1 MSTAS
6 HSLLIVDDSRMSR
19 MMLSRL
25 IADLRPNWRITE
37 AASGNEALE
46 LIERDP
52 PTLVSLDVN
61 MPGMSGLEA
70 AGRIRLHHPEVRIV
84 ICTANIQDYVRQAA
98 EKAGVQFVSK
108 PITPE
113 SVAHMVAFFEA
124 E

>member
-1 MSTAS
+1 
-6 HSLLIVDDSRMSR
+6 

-25 IADLRPNWRITE
+25 IADLRPDWRITE

-70 AGRIRLHHPEVRIV
+70 AGRIRLHHPDVRIV

>member
-1 MSTAS
+1 MGTHN

-19 MMLSRL
+19 MMLNRL
-25 IADLRPNWRITE
+25 VADLRPDWRITE
-37 AASGNEALE
+37 AASGNDALE
-46 LIERDP
+46 MIERDP

-61 MPGMSGLEA
+61 MPGMSGLET
-70 AGRIRLHHPEVRIV
+70 AGRIRLRNPDIRIV

-98 EKAGVQFVSK
+98 EKAGVHFVSK

-113 SVAHMVAFFEA
+113 SVARMVAFFE